1 MSLNILIV
9 DDSEI
14 VRRVIKKTLN
24 IAEIPYT
31 NLFQAGNGKEAL
43 DILHENWIDLIFTD
57 INMPVMNGVEMVNK
71 LVDDD
76 VLGDLP
82 VVVVSTE
89 GSVSRIDQLKKNGV
103 SAYLRKPVTPEQLRD
118 IVFDLIGGFENV

>member
-14 VRRVIKKTLN
+14 VRRVIKKTLD

-31 NLFQAGNGKEAL
+31 ELHQAGNGKEAL
-43 DILHENWIDLIFTD
+43 ELLDENWIDLIFTD
-57 INMPVMNGVEMVNK
+57 INMPVMGGVEMVKK
-71 LVDDD
+71 LSKDD
-76 VLGDLP
+76 VLKDVP
-82 VVVVSTE
+82 IVVVSTE
-89 GSVSRIDQLKKNGV
+89 GSTSRIDQLRKNGV

-118 IVFDLIGGFENV
+118 IVFDLIGGEQNV

>member
-14 VRRVIKKTLN
+14 VRRVIKKTLD

-31 NLFQAGNGKEAL
+31 ELYEAGNGRQAL
-43 DILHENWIDLIFTD
+43 DILNDNWIDLIFTD
-57 INMPVMNGVEMVNK
+57 INMPIMGGVEMIKK
-71 LVDDD
+71 LAEDD
-76 VLGDLP
+76 VLMDVP
-82 VVVVSTE
+82 IIVVSTE
-89 GSVSRIDQLKKNGV
+89 GSKSRIDQLKKNGV

-118 IVFDLIGGFENV
+118 IVFDLIGGE

>member
-14 VRRVIKKTLN
+14 VRRVIKKTLD

-31 NLFQAGNGKEAL
+31 ELHEAGNGREAL
-43 DILHENWIDLIFTD
+43 DILNDKWIDLIFTD
-57 INMPVMNGVEMVNK
+57 INMPVMGGVEMVNR
-71 LVDDD
+71 LAEDD
-76 VLGDLP
+76 VLEDVP
-82 VVVVSTE
+82 IVVVSTE
-89 GSVSRIDQLKKNGV
+89 GSKSRIDQLKKNGV

-118 IVFDLIGGFENV
+118 IVFDLIGGENNE

>member
-14 VRRVIKKTLN
+14 VRRVIKKTLD

-31 NLFQAGNGKEAL
+31 ELHEAGNGREAL
-43 DILHENWIDLIFTD
+43 DILNEKWIDLIFTD
-57 INMPVMNGVEMVNK
+57 INMPIMGGIEMVNR
-71 LVDDD
+71 LAADD
-76 VLGDLP
+76 VLEDVP
-82 VVVVSTE
+82 IVVVSTE
-89 GSVSRIDQLKKNGV
+89 GSKSRIDQLKKNGV

-118 IVFDLIGGFENV
+118 IVFDLIGGEKNE